1 MNIYHF
7 SISPRRLASF
17 AVPLAAPLVSA
28 AALWAGVALAQTTPT
43 PPTTPRIV
51 EAAPAS
57 FQSVLES
64 YKPYTEEKTVNWKA
78 ANDTTAQ
85 IGGWR
90 AYAKEAAQTSPAQNP
105 ASTDPANPAKP

>member
-1 MNIYHF
+1 MNIHHF
-7 SISPRRLASF
+7 SIAPRRLVTC
-17 AVPLAAPLVSA
+17 AVPLVSTA
-28 AALWAGVALAQTTPT
+28 VLWASVAIAQPAPT
-43 PPTTPRIV
+43 PPV
-51 EAAPAS
+51 APPMAEGVPDG
-57 FQSVLES
+57 FKSVLDG

-105 ASTDPANPAKP
+105 APTDPANPAKP